1 MYAYVF
7 TMQKNSLESTL
18 QKKEKK
24 EKEKE
29 DKQKSREIS
38 LGKLKLKSLEAP
50 LQELLI
56 RKVS

>member
-1 MYAYVF
+1 
-7 TMQKNSLESTL
+7 MQKNSLESTL
-18 QKKEKK
+18 QKKEK
-24 EKEKE
+24 KEKE